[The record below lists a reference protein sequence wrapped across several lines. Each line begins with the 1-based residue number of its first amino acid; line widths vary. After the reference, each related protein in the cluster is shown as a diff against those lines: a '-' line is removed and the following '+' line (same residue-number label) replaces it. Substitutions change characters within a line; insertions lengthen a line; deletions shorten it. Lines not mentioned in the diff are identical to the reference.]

1 MIDQPLPVAS
11 AAQGMASSRCC
22 RSVHRWTEKRQ
33 SSARRVLLVP
43 EAGAGCCGRALGR
56 TGGLEGVVWSVQDEQ
71 RGCRG
76 GRQAPVSAKPPDPH
90 LWLCKCGE
98 ANSVSHRPAPPALDV
113 RPVGAD
119 PKGFPN
125 QLFGRPRVMCAVHS
139 AALFR
144 IVPFA
149 TTLSRYDLAVSG
161 ISSEEYRYYGHETGP
176 VPHSFNPIRPT

>member
-1 MIDQPLPVAS
+1 MFCTSTPGCLCCSRCWSLLTSVRSSMAVVAALVVGPVGGDHGGLIDQPLPVAS

-113 RPVGAD
+113 GPVGGD
-119 PKGFPN
+119 PGGW
-125 QLFGRPRVMCAVHS
+125 LRRPLPGA
-139 AALFR
+139 
-144 IVPFA
+144 
-149 TTLSRYDLAVSG
+149 G
-161 ISSEEYRYYGHETGP
+161 GTGP
-176 VPHSFNPIRPT
+176 DEHPFY